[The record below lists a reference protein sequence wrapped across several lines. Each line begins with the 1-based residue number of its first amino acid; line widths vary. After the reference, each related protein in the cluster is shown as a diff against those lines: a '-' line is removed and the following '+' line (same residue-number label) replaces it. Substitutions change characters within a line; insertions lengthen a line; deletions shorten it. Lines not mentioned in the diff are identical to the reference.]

1 VGGGPDNRQKGSPR
15 RPRARF
21 TCHSQ
26 GFCRSYVRST
36 EANLRC
42 TKLSGPCSSSSS
54 NEKDKESCSC
64 CHVRTRLLRHETTAA
79 GPPPVPIPDPYNKTK
94 PRHSA
99 FGDTSNDVI
108 APSPLRRVCPVH
120 HPPKKAF
127 QFIFFFTHSAGG
139 AHRDRS
145 SALSVSRRKVG
156 RLNYWLFRRPRLGRV
171 ARVAGH
177 GDSTPTGLLFYSS
190 YSCVDKTGSIS
201 LLSSPLWCTSTYAI
215 ICASLQSTQKCAAL
229 GNLKRVTVC
238 CLCLLLRHRLRSTS
252 FMSHDK
258 SLATT
263 PSRSSTHHHV
273 HDGHIERAHI
283 CHACALL
290 PLNLN
295 CNLETDRPSGTRL
308 EFLLITLV

>member
-1 VGGGPDNRQKGSPR
+1 LPDMGTRHR
-15 RPRARF
+15 LDF
-21 TCHSQ
+21 
-26 GFCRSYVRST
+26 
-36 EANLRC
+36 
-42 TKLSGPCSSSSS
+42 SS
-54 NEKDKESCSC
+54 
-64 CHVRTRLLRHETTAA
+64 TRLILVWIRL
-79 GPPPVPIPDPYNKTK
+79 DP
-94 PRHSA
+94 SL
-99 FGDTSNDVI
+99 S
-108 APSPLRRVCPVH
+108 SP
-120 HPPKKAF
+120 
-127 QFIFFFTHSAGG
+127 
-139 AHRDRS
+139 
-145 SALSVSRRKVG
+145 
-156 RLNYWLFRRPRLGRV
+156 
-171 ARVAGH
+171 
-177 GDSTPTGLLFYSS
+177 
-190 YSCVDKTGSIS
+190 